1 MNKDNFEKKYS
12 TNENLLLEIS
22 NELSQLKNFSK
33 DSLIIKTLDTAIMK
47 INYIINESKKNLES
61 IKKDFSSLY
70 QKINEFQSNNNKTS
84 QNKELKFDEG
94 KYIGQ
99 VENNLQ
105 EGFGTFYYT
114 SGSIYEGEW
123 KKGKKEGI
131 GKFYCN
137 KEPFDGDRYEGN
149 WKNDK
154 QDGKGTYFFKEGDI
168 YDGNWKDGKQE
179 GKGIYDYNDGN
190 RYEGDFK
197 NGIIEGKGIYYYSN
211 GERYE
216 GDFRKGKR
224 EGKGIYYYNTGER
237 KMGNY
242 LNNNPTGVHVLINK
256 NDVVKVESY

>member
-1 MNKDNFEKKYS
+1 MNKDDFEKKYS

-99 VENNLQ
+99 VVNNLQ
-105 EGFGTFYYT
+105 EGIGTFYYT
-114 SGSIYEGEW
+114 SDSIYEGEW
-123 KKGKKEGI
+123 KNGKKEGK

-154 QDGKGTYFFKEGDI
+154 QDGKGTYFFKDGDI